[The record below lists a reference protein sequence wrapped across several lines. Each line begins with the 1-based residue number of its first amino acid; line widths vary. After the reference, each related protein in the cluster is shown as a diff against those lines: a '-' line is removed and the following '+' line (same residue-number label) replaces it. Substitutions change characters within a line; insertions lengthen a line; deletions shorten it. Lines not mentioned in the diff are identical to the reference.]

1 MKVLITGAEGFI
13 GQNLQLHLA
22 ERKEIEVVCFTR
34 NHDVSHLLDLLQ
46 VVDFVFHLAGV
57 NRPQDQQEFTIGNA
71 QLTMTL
77 CQEVSRIAEA
87 SGKKVPIIFASSSQ
101 AVDDNPYGKSK
112 LVAEEVLQ
120 GAIISHDIP
129 IHIFRL
135 PNVFGKWCKPN
146 YNSVVATFC
155 HNIARDMPIHVN
167 DPDTPLTL
175 VYIDD
180 VIERFV
186 MLMTGS
192 DAVAGL
198 NGFATVEPQYTT
210 TVGQLASQIKAF
222 KDSRTNLI
230 TERVGKGLVRALYST
245 YVSYL
250 PVESFSYK
258 VTQYRDTRGV
268 FTEMLKTPDCGQF
281 SFFTAH
287 PGITRGGHY
296 HHSKTEKFLVVRGE
310 ALFKFRNMRTG
321 QKYELIAT
329 GEKAE
334 IIETVPGWTHDITN
348 IGAEEIIIMLW
359 ANEIFDRERSDTYVC
374 AV

>member
-57 NRPQDQQEFTIGNA
+57 NRPQDQREFTIGNA
-71 QLTMTL
+71 ELTMTL

-87 SGKKVPIIFASSSQ
+87 SGKKVPIIFASSTQ
-101 AVDDNPYGKSK
+101 AVEGNPYGKSK
-112 LVAEEVLQ
+112 LVAEQVLQ
-120 GAIISHDIP
+120 GANISHGIP

-250 PVESFSYK
+250 PAESFSYT
-258 VTQYRDTRGV
+258 VPQYRDTRGV

-310 ALFKFRNMRTG
+310 ALFKFRHMHTG
-321 QKYELIAT
+321 QKYEVMVS

-348 IGAEEIIIMLW
+348 IGAEEMIVMLW
-359 ANEIFDRERSDTYVC
+359 ANEMFDRERSDTYVC

>member
-34 NHDVSHLLDLLQ
+34 NHDMSHLLDLLQ
-46 VVDFVFHLAGV
+46 GVDFVFHLAGV

-71 QLTMTL
+71 QLTMAL

-87 SGKKVPIIFASSSQ
+87 SGKKVPIIFASSTQ
-101 AVDDNPYGKSK
+101 AVEGNPYGKSK
-112 LVAEEVLQ
+112 LVAEQVLQ
-120 GAIISHDIP
+120 GANISHGIP

-155 HNIARDMPIHVN
+155 HNIARDMPIQVN
-167 DPDTPLTL
+167 DPNTPLTL

-180 VIERFV
+180 VIEHFLQ
-186 MLMTGS
+186 LMKGS
-192 DAVAGL
+192 DAITGL

-210 TVGQLASQIKAF
+210 TVGQLASQINVF
-222 KDSRTNLI
+222 KDSRTNL
-230 TERVGKGLVRALYST
+230 TTDRVGKGLVRALYST

-250 PVESFSYK
+250 PVKSFSYT
-258 VTQYRDTRGV
+258 VPQNRDSRGV

-281 SFFTAH
+281 SFFTAY

-310 ALFKFRNMRTG
+310 ALFKFRHMHTG
-321 QKYELIAT
+321 QKYEVMVS

-348 IGAEEIIIMLW
+348 IGAEEMIVMLW
-359 ANEIFDRERSDTYVC
+359 ANEMFDRERSDTYVC